1 MRSSPLVFLPV
12 LPAKKGSAVMAV
24 IVGVDEEKLARKVG
38 DLFVKLHL
46 RVMPR
51 HVGEMLFLEK
61 F

>member
-1 MRSSPLVFLPV
+1 
-12 LPAKKGSAVMAV
+12 MAV